1 MTNRKQSYREVLGER
16 LKAFRIDRGLTAY
29 AVARDGNI
37 SITQVKHVEEA
48 LTNYTIETFLGYI
61 AGCNLYMYF
70 AEKEHTGEGHDF
82 EELINKG
89 IENDPEK

>member
-16 LKAFRIDRGLTAY
+16 LKAFRISRGLTAY
-29 AVARDGNI
+29 AVARDGDI

-61 AGCNLYMYF
+61 SGSGLYMYF
-70 AEKEHTGEGHDF
+70 AEKEHTGDGHDF
-82 EELINKG
+82 EELARKG
-89 IENDPEK
+89 VENNPE